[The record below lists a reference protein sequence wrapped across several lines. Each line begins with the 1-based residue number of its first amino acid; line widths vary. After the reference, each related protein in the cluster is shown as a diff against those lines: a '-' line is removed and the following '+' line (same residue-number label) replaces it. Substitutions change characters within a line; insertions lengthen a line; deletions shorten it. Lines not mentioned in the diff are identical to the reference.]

1 MVHGWIYTLSGL
13 LVGFLVGMT
22 GVGGGSLM
30 TPLLILLCGVRPQT
44 AVGTDL
50 IYAAATKLV
59 GTTLNRHFGTVDW
72 RIVGWLMVGSLP
84 GALLCLGLLHHIGT
98 TTASTSHLIHLVL
111 GVSLLI
117 TSPAIIFR
125 PYLQAWVSRRA
136 VVGIARVRALT
147 VLLGLILGGMVA
159 LSSVGAGAIGMAA
172 LVMLYPATP
181 MRTLV
186 AVDIAHAVPLALVA
200 GGGHWLQG
208 ATDFYVVV
216 WLLSGSIPG
225 ILLGTFCAGRCHE
238 GVQRWVLGLL
248 LIVIGFRMV

>member
-1 MVHGWIYTLSGL
+1 MVHGWVYTLSGL

-30 TPLLILLCGVRPQT
+30 TPLLILLCGIKPQA

-50 IYAAATKLV
+50 IYAAVTKLV

-72 RIVGWLMVGSLP
+72 RIVGWLMAGSMP
-84 GALLCLGLLHHIGT
+84 GALICLLFLHHVGT
-98 TTASTSHLIHLVL
+98 STSTSHLIHIVL

-117 TSPAIIFR
+117 TAPAILFR
-125 PYLQAWVSRRA
+125 PYLQAWVSKRA
-136 VVGIARVRALT
+136 VVGEARVRALT

-172 LVMLYPATP
+172 LVMLYPKTP
-181 MRTLV
+181 MKTLV

-200 GGGHWLQG
+200 GGGHWLEG
-208 ATDFYVVV
+208 STDFYVAA

-225 ILLGTFCAGRCHE
+225 ILLGTTCAGRCHE
-238 GVQRWVLGLL
+238 GLQRWVLGVLL
-248 LIVIGFRMV
+248 LLIGFRMI

>member
-30 TPLLILLCGVRPQT
+30 TPLLIFLCGVKPQT

-72 RIVGWLMVGSLP
+72 RIVGRLMAGSIP
-84 GALLCLGLLHHIGT
+84 GALLCLFFLRHMGT
-98 TTASTSHLIHLVL
+98 AASTSHLIHVVL
-111 GVSLLI
+111 GISLLI
-117 TSPAIIFR
+117 TAPAIIFR

-136 VVGIARVRALT
+136 VVGEARVKALT

-172 LVMLYPATP
+172 LVMLYPTVP

-208 ATDFYVVV
+208 ATDFYVVA

-225 ILLGTFCAGRCHE
+225 ILLGTLCAGRCHE
-238 GVQRWVLGLL
+238 GVQRWVLGIL